1 MLDVVFTV
9 YFQVNPTNSPK
20 SGALDN
26 RGGSYIILYIG
37 LGMVAVGLVITFVGL
52 GDKGFKTLELQ
63 LVGPSLIG

>member
-1 MLDVVFTV
+1 MLDVAFTD
-9 YFQVNPTNSPK
+9 YFQVHPNHPPK
-20 SGALDN
+20 SGSIDSGRSN
-26 RGGSYIILYIG
+26 IILYIG